1 MFRASVVKL
10 WSDSAQ
16 TLVHTKQPLQ
26 EILNVF
32 IIKVSVWIVKS
43 SLFNILPVE
52 NDADLKD
59 IADINIFAVL
69 RASRFRIGGGSGRG
83 VIFCTGLQYIFDWR
97 IQNRPEWD
105 ELPILAASLFYGV
118 LCAGSF
124 SSF

>member
-1 MFRASVVKL
+1 MARPSAPYRGSSVFAKNLFGYFHSISLHIV
-10 WSDSAQ
+10 Q
-16 TLVHTKQPLQ
+16 PLVHTKQPLQ

-83 VIFCTGLQYIFDWR
+83 VIFCTGLQYIFD
-97 IQNRPEWD
+97 
-105 ELPILAASLFYGV
+105 
-118 LCAGSF
+118 
-124 SSF
+124 